1 MTGAYQKNLII
12 MPSGR
17 KLNDYVAGFSA
28 DNYVRLRMK
37 EGCINTR
44 DIFEEI
50 EVKGYTGFLFLFMGL
65 IIPRKAKPR

>member
-1 MTGAYQKNLII
+1 MMTGAYQKNLVI

-17 KLNDYVAGFSA
+17 KLNDYVAGFSV

-50 EVKGYTGFLFLFMGL
+50 EVKGYTGGTTQLREFM
-65 IIPRKAKPR
+65 KPLQSL